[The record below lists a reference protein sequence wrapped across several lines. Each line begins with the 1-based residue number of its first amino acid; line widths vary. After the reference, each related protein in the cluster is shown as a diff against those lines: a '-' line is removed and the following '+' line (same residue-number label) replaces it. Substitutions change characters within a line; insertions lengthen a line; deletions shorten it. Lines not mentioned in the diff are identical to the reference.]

1 MYVCI
6 FIYVFK
12 SFWDVVVF
20 VVGIKC
26 INSGLGFLNSTQF
39 NSTCVTCTRKH
50 VKSFALIDMRYIW
63 CDVIVSDGDCVAD
76 EDDVVDV
83 VVAVDDDFVVP
94 FFMFSLSHSCFSFI
108 LCLIFSMYF
117 NADIFIH
124 ILYVDTYSYI

>member
-12 SFWDVVVF
+12 SFWDVV

-83 VVAVDDDFVVP
+83 VVAADDDFVVP
-94 FFMFSLSHSCFSFI
+94 FLCFHSVTHAFLFVFHLFS
-108 LCLIFSMYF
+108 
-117 NADIFIH
+117 
-124 ILYVDTYSYI
+124 V